1 MKTLITLTSAL
12 LLSLPVRGAGA
23 DIQFASEVQS
33 VQPGVPFT
41 IGLHVVPQKN
51 YHTYWKYPG
60 IVGLPTSIEWKLPKG
75 FHAGEI
81 SWPTLE
87 IVDMSGHPAH
97 GYRRELLLL
106 VVITPPKKILT
117 DTINISGELAW
128 MACHRECHPGFATRS
143 IELPVNHTG
152 SPMYDRRWATAIR
165 KEREALPQKS
175 SLWKVSIESSV
186 DANPVIL
193 RVRPSTGASKNP
205 GQIYFFSEDG
215 QITSEPAQRIHRQKD
230 GSYLITGTR
239 SDFSPKGRTTVSGTL
254 VASKGWA
261 EGTRLHAFRVNPS
274 YPSK

>member
-1 MKTLITLTSAL
+1 MKTLISLTSAV
-12 LLSLPVRGAGA
+12 LLSLPVQGAGA

-81 SWPTLE
+81 SWPTPE

-106 VVITPPKKILT
+106 VVITPPKKIPT
-117 DTINISGELAW
+117 STIKISGDLAW

-143 IELPVNHTG
+143 IELPVNHT
-152 SPMYDRRWATAIR
+152 SRPTYDRRWVTAIR

-175 SLWKVSIESSV
+175 SLWKVSVESSA

-193 RVRPSTGASKNP
+193 RVSPSTGASKNP

-215 QITSEPAQRIHRQKD
+215 QITSEPAQKVHRQDD

-254 VASKGWA
+254 VASQGWA